1 MDFFYHLLFVL
12 PKSKWEMQGCRWGKK
27 LGLEV
32 KQNKKQ
38 ENKIL
43 GEGKSKESWTAIF
56 EMVSR

>member
-1 MDFFYHLLFVL
+1 
-12 PKSKWEMQGCRWGKK
+12 MQGCRWGKK

-56 EMVSR
+56 EMVSH